1 MKIIENNGDTTTAE
15 DVCGQIQIQM
25 ENINNICGNEG
36 QNLVKIKLF
45 LTGCTTNYLIGI
57 DSDFVTSAHK
67 L

>member
-36 QNLVKIKLF
+36 RCIMMNLNHINNAKDILCRYNKV
-45 LTGCTTNYLIGI
+45 
-57 DSDFVTSAHK
+57 D
-67 L
+67 